1 MENKEEVLAP
11 VVHEE
16 ASLTLVDE
24 LNRNS
29 KELYCSLP
37 ADTVEDKKAI
47 FKVLGSADYK
57 VADTLGTTINLRN
70 VLVQKYEKVNQETGE
85 VETKYRTILI
95 DENGTTY
102 ASASKGLF
110 TSCKR
115 LFALMG
121 LPENWTEPLPI
132 KVEEVKTTQGFKTYE
147 IKLV

>member
-121 LPENWTEPLPI
+121 LPENWTESLPI

>member
-121 LPENWTEPLPI
+121 LPENWTEALPI
-132 KVEEVKTTQGFKTYE
+132 KVEEIKTTQGFKTYE

>member
-1 MENKEEVLAP
+1 MAEEQTKEIT
-11 VVHEE
+11 VVEQANE
-16 ASLTLVDE
+16 LTLVDE

-37 ADTVEDKKAI
+37 CETIEDKKAI

-70 VLVQKYEKVNQETGE
+70 VLVQKYDKVNQETGE

-121 LPENWTEPLPI
+121 LPEHWVESLPV
-132 KVEEVKTTQGFKTYE
+132 KVEEVKTTQGFKTFE

>member
-1 MENKEEVLAP
+1 MAEKEEVLAP

-16 ASLTLVDE
+16 NSLTLVDE

-121 LPENWTEPLPI
+121 LPEHWVESLPV
-132 KVEEVKTTQGFKTYE
+132 KVEEVKTAQGFKTFE